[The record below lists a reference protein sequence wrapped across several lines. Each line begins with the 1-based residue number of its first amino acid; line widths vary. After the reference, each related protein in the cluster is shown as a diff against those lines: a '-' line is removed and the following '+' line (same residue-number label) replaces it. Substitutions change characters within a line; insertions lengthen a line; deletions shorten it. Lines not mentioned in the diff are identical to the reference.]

1 MNDEYPKCTLYK
13 LYVYKNINQEQCKLT
28 PKVKHLVLVT
38 LAESWKSD
46 LKPLIYL
53 SESDRERDNTLT

>member
-38 LAESWKSD
+38 LVSS
-46 LKPLIYL
+46 
-53 SESDRERDNTLT
+53 